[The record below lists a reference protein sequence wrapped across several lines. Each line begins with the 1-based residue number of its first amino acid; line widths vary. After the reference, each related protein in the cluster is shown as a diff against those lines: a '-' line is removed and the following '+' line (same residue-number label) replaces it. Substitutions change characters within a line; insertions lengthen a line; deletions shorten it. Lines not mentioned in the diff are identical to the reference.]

1 MDAEPTS
8 LKFSTPRAAPPWV
21 VYGGG
26 VRALRPS
33 RLMHYLTHLSAG
45 RFILWCY
52 FIWWGVVLVRYFD
65 PRPGIWMT
73 SLGLSIIIGFAL
85 LINTTASGR
94 SRVRLEPWPTFRL
107 FLTPFCVS
115 SFAALVKDK

>member
-8 LKFSTPRAAPPWV
+8 LKSSTPWAAPPRA

-26 VRALRPS
+26 VPTPS
-33 RLMHYLTHLSAG
+33 PTRLIQYLAHLSAG

-52 FIWWGVVLVRYFD
+52 FIWWLVVLVRYFD
-65 PRPGIWMT
+65 PKPGIWMT

-85 LINTTASGR
+85 LINTTS
-94 SRVRLEPWPTFRL
+94 
-107 FLTPFCVS
+107 
-115 SFAALVKDK
+115 